1 MLQHLRR
8 RVLLA
13 PTAAASSFRL
23 SSSSSSKT
31 AGVDHKTQTGHKDV
45 TTNIKSTHNENVIW
59 SDALLTKDERQSLL
73 NAKNTGATLW
83 VTGLSG
89 SGKSTIAA
97 ALEKRLLEMGVNAY
111 RLDGDNIRFGLNAG
125 LGFSEKDREE
135 NLRRI
140 GEVSALF
147 ADAGIV
153 AITSFISP
161 YRASRDKARQIHKKQ
176 NLPFFEVFAHVP
188 LEVAESRDPKGLY
201 KKARAGQ
208 LKEFTGIS
216 APYEEPEHPEITLP
230 THQLSVQQS
239 CDKLIQVLMDKGVI
253 KKA

>member
-1 MLQHLRR
+1 M
-8 RVLLA
+8 
-13 PTAAASSFRL
+13 
-23 SSSSSSKT
+23 
-31 AGVDHKTQTGHKDV
+31 
-45 TTNIKSTHNENVIW
+45 TTNIKAAHNENVVW
-59 SDALLTKDERQSLL
+59 SDALLTKEERQKLL

-97 ALEKRLLEMGVNAY
+97 ALEKKLLERGVNAY

-147 ADAGIV
+147 ADAGVI

-161 YRASRDKARQIHKKQ
+161 YRASRDKAREVHAKRG
-176 NLPFFEVFAHVP
+176 LPFFEVFAQVP

-201 KKARAGQ
+201 KKARSGA
-208 LKEFTGIS
+208 LKEFTGVS
-216 APYEEPEHPEITLP
+216 APYEEPDKPEVVLP
-230 THQLSVQQS
+230 THQLSVEQS
-239 CDKLIQVLMDKGVI
+239 CDKLIAVLKAKGVI
-253 KKA
+253 KA